1 MNEIKL
7 LYFEGCPNAVRV
19 KEMLLQMGHAFQE
32 IRQDRL
38 SENDPLRKFSS
49 PTILKDHEII
59 YGTSARSEGACSL
72 ELPTFVDLK
81 RRLNVDMAK
90 KKGGFLTSTGSL
102 GSILTV
108 ILCPVCKPAL
118 AVFLSSIGLGFF
130 VHESVLKSILVGFLV
145 VMMAGLAWS
154 YFKIHNNPW
163 PLFVGIALGLGLY
176 LGRYVYFGYRE
187 NQALTYG
194 SIIGLVIVS
203 IWNLILKRSPSCSS
217 CAGKR
222 ALELNNRYNCG
233 PLFFAEWICRIIDDD
248 DSSGRYD
255 LRLMRKCD

>member
-59 YGTSARSEGACSL
+59 YGTSARAEGACSL

-130 VHESVLKSILVGFLV
+130 VHQSMLQSILVLFLT
-145 VMMAGLAWS
+145 VMIAGLAWS
-154 YFKIHNNPW
+154 YFKSHRNPW
-163 PLFVGIALGLGLY
+163 PLVMGLAFAAGLY
-176 LGRYVYFGYRE
+176 LGRYIYFGSLE
-187 NQALTYG
+187 NRLLTYG
-194 SIIGLVIVS
+194 SIAGLFAIS
-203 IWNLILKRSPSCSS
+203 IWNLILKRPASCGS
-217 CAGKR
+217 CAERG
-222 ALELNNRYNCG
+222 AFE
-233 PLFFAEWICRIIDDD
+233 
-248 DSSGRYD
+248 
-255 LRLMRKCD
+255 